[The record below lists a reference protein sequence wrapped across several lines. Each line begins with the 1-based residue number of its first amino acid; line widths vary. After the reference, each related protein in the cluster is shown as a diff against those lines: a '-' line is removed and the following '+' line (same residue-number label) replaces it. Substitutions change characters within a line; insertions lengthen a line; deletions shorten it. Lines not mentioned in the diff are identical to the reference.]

1 MRKILKPL
9 FSKKIISFL
18 IFLVQ
23 ILFILTTIDKLNP
36 VFEYLYRFATFLS
49 IVAILWE
56 INRDVSPNFKIIWIA
71 LFAIFPLFGLFLY
84 LYVHMDLLNFEIRRV
99 INDINKRTKEYVKGM
114 GDTLSA
120 ISEKEFEEYGIFKY
134 LYNEANAPCF
144 SNSDVTYFKVG
155 EEMFKNLIKDVE
167 SAQIE
172 LKNLLIEK
180 LNANKVEFEYPLIIT
195 IVGVNGVG
203 KTTSIAKMTKY
214 FQKEKKSVL
223 LAAGD
228 TFRAAATEQLNMWAE
243 RLKTKIV
250 KQGEGADSAAVVF
263 DAVHS
268 MKAKDT
274 DVLIVDTAGRLH
286 TKTNLMKELEKINN
300 VATREYPE
308 AKRLNL
314 IVLDASIGQ
323 NSIAQ
328 VKAFKDSVNIDGII
342 LTKLD
347 GTAKGGVVYPIIN
360 ELKVPIIFTG
370 FGETVD
376 DLAVFDPESFVDKIL
391 M

>member
-1 MRKILKPL
+1 M
-9 FSKKIISFL
+9 
-18 IFLVQ
+18 
-23 ILFILTTIDKLNP
+23 
-36 VFEYLYRFATFLS
+36 
-49 IVAILWE
+49 
-56 INRDVSPNFKIIWIA
+56 
-71 LFAIFPLFGLFLY
+71 
-84 LYVHMDLLNFEIRRV
+84 
-99 INDINKRTKEYVKGM
+99 
-114 GDTLSA
+114 
-120 ISEKEFEEYGIFKY
+120 GIFKKFFDKLKY
-134 LYNEANAPCF
+134 TFKRTELDEDFYDELE
-144 SNSDVTYFKVG
+144 SILVTSDMGAETAMDIMDELRDICKA
-155 EEMFKNLIKDVE
+155 KLIKDTE
-167 SAQIE
+167 RAQVE

-180 LNANKVEFEYPLIIT
+180 LNAEKVVFSYPLIIT

-243 RLKTKIV
+243 RLKVKIV

-268 MKAKDT
+268 MKAKET
-274 DVLIVDTAGRLH
+274 DILIVDTAGRLH
-286 TKTNLMKELEKINN
+286 TKTNLMKELEKINS

-376 DLAVFDPESFVDKIL
+376 DLAVFDPESFVEKIL

>member
-1 MRKILKPL
+1 M
-9 FSKKIISFL
+9 
-18 IFLVQ
+18 
-23 ILFILTTIDKLNP
+23 
-36 VFEYLYRFATFLS
+36 
-49 IVAILWE
+49 
-56 INRDVSPNFKIIWIA
+56 
-71 LFAIFPLFGLFLY
+71 
-84 LYVHMDLLNFEIRRV
+84 
-99 INDINKRTKEYVKGM
+99 
-114 GDTLSA
+114 
-120 ISEKEFEEYGIFKY
+120 GIFKKFFEKLKY
-134 LYNEANAPCF
+134 TFKRTELDDDFYDELE
-144 SNSDVTYFKVG
+144 SILVSSDMGVECAMDIMDELRDVCKA
-155 EEMFKNLIKDVE
+155 KLIKDTE
-167 SAQIE
+167 RAQIE

-180 LNANKVEFEYPLIIT
+180 LNADKVEFEYPLIIT

-268 MKAKDT
+268 MKAKET

-370 FGETVD
+370 FGEGVD

>member
-1 MRKILKPL
+1 M
-9 FSKKIISFL
+9 
-18 IFLVQ
+18 
-23 ILFILTTIDKLNP
+23 
-36 VFEYLYRFATFLS
+36 
-49 IVAILWE
+49 
-56 INRDVSPNFKIIWIA
+56 
-71 LFAIFPLFGLFLY
+71 
-84 LYVHMDLLNFEIRRV
+84 
-99 INDINKRTKEYVKGM
+99 
-114 GDTLSA
+114 
-120 ISEKEFEEYGIFKY
+120 GIFKKFFEKLKY
-134 LYNEANAPCF
+134 TFKRTELDDDFYDELE
-144 SNSDVTYFKVG
+144 SILVSSDMGVETAMDIMDELRDVCKQ
-155 EEMFKNLIKDVE
+155 KLIKDTE
-167 SAQIE
+167 SAQVE

-180 LNANKVEFEYPLIIT
+180 LNVKEVELKYPLIIT
-195 IVGVNGVG
+195 VVGVNGVG
-203 KTTSIAKMTKY
+203 KTTSIAKMTKW
-214 FQKEKKSVL
+214 FLNKKKSVL

-228 TFRAAATEQLNMWAE
+228 TFRAAATEQLSTWAD

-300 VATREYPE
+300 VTAREYPE
-308 AKRLNL
+308 ATKLNL

-360 ELKVPIIFTG
+360 DLQVPIIFTG
-370 FGETVD
+370 FGEGVD
-376 DLAVFDPESFVDKIL
+376 DLDVFNAESFVEKIL

>member
-1 MRKILKPL
+1 M
-9 FSKKIISFL
+9 
-18 IFLVQ
+18 
-23 ILFILTTIDKLNP
+23 
-36 VFEYLYRFATFLS
+36 
-49 IVAILWE
+49 
-56 INRDVSPNFKIIWIA
+56 
-71 LFAIFPLFGLFLY
+71 
-84 LYVHMDLLNFEIRRV
+84 
-99 INDINKRTKEYVKGM
+99 
-114 GDTLSA
+114 
-120 ISEKEFEEYGIFKY
+120 GIFKKFFDKLKY
-134 LYNEANAPCF
+134 TFKRTELDDDFYDELE
-144 SNSDVTYFKVG
+144 SILVSSDMGVETAMDIMDELRDICKH
-155 EEMFKNLIKDVE
+155 KLIKDTE

-180 LNANKVEFEYPLIIT
+180 LNAEEVKFEYPLIIT

-203 KTTSIAKMTKY
+203 KTTSIAKITKY
-214 FQKEKKSVL
+214 FQKEKKSVI

-268 MKAKDT
+268 MKAKNT
-274 DVLIVDTAGRLH
+274 DVLIVDAAGRLH

-370 FGETVD
+370 FGEGVD
-376 DLAVFDPESFVDKIL
+376 DLAVFDPVSFVDKIL

>member
-1 MRKILKPL
+1 M
-9 FSKKIISFL
+9 
-18 IFLVQ
+18 
-23 ILFILTTIDKLNP
+23 
-36 VFEYLYRFATFLS
+36 
-49 IVAILWE
+49 
-56 INRDVSPNFKIIWIA
+56 
-71 LFAIFPLFGLFLY
+71 
-84 LYVHMDLLNFEIRRV
+84 
-99 INDINKRTKEYVKGM
+99 
-114 GDTLSA
+114 
-120 ISEKEFEEYGIFKY
+120 GIFKKFFEKLKY
-134 LYNEANAPCF
+134 TFKRTELDEDFYDELE
-144 SNSDVTYFKVG
+144 SILVSSDMGVETAMDIMDELRDVCKQ
-155 EEMFKNLIKDVE
+155 KLIKDTD
-167 SAQIE
+167 SAQVE

-180 LNANKVEFEYPLIIT
+180 LNVKEIELKYPLIIT
-195 IVGVNGVG
+195 VVGVNGVG
-203 KTTSIAKMTKY
+203 KTTSIAKMTKW
-214 FQKEKKSVL
+214 FLSKKKSVL

-228 TFRAAATEQLNMWAE
+228 TFRAAATEQLSMWAD

-300 VATREYPE
+300 VTAREYPE
-308 AKRLNL
+308 ATKLNL

-360 ELKVPIIFTG
+360 DLNVPIIFTG
-370 FGETVD
+370 FGEGVD
-376 DLAVFDPESFVDKIL
+376 DLDVFNAESFVEKIL

>member
-1 MRKILKPL
+1 MYEEKI
-9 FSKKIISFL
+9 
-18 IFLVQ
+18 
-23 ILFILTTIDKLNP
+23 
-36 VFEYLYRFATFLS
+36 
-49 IVAILWE
+49 
-56 INRDVSPNFKIIWIA
+56 
-71 LFAIFPLFGLFLY
+71 
-84 LYVHMDLLNFEIRRV
+84 M
-99 INDINKRTKEYVKGM
+99 
-114 GDTLSA
+114 
-120 ISEKEFEEYGIFKY
+120 GIFKKFFEKLKY
-134 LYNEANAPCF
+134 TFKKTELNDDFYDELE
-144 SNSDVTYFKVG
+144 SVLVSSDMGVETALDIMDELRLVCKQ
-155 EEMFKNLIKDVE
+155 KLIKDAD
-167 SAQIE
+167 SAQVE
-172 LKNLLIEK
+172 LKNLLISK
-180 LNANKVEFEYPLIIT
+180 LNAQKVEFSYPLIIT
-195 IVGVNGVG
+195 VVGVNGVG

-214 FQKEKKSVL
+214 FIREKKSVL

-268 MKAKDT
+268 MKAKNT

-300 VATREYPE
+300 VASREYPE

-328 VKAFKDSVNIDGII
+328 VKAFKDSVDIDGII

-360 ELKVPIIFTG
+360 ELNVPIIFTG
-370 FGETVD
+370 FGEGVD
-376 DLAVFDPESFVDKIL
+376 DLSVFDAESFVDKIL

>member
-1 MRKILKPL
+1 M
-9 FSKKIISFL
+9 
-18 IFLVQ
+18 
-23 ILFILTTIDKLNP
+23 
-36 VFEYLYRFATFLS
+36 
-49 IVAILWE
+49 
-56 INRDVSPNFKIIWIA
+56 
-71 LFAIFPLFGLFLY
+71 
-84 LYVHMDLLNFEIRRV
+84 
-99 INDINKRTKEYVKGM
+99 
-114 GDTLSA
+114 
-120 ISEKEFEEYGIFKY
+120 GIFKKFFDKLKY
-134 LYNEANAPCF
+134 TFKRTELDEDFYDELEATLV
-144 SNSDVTYFKVG
+144 SSDMGVETAMDIMDELRDVCKS
-155 EEMFKNLIKDVE
+155 KLIKDIE
-167 SAQIE
+167 RAQNE
-172 LKNLLIEK
+172 LKCILIEK
-180 LNANKVEFEYPLIIT
+180 LNAPKIDFSYPLIIT
-195 IVGVNGVG
+195 VVGVNGVG

-214 FQKEKKSVL
+214 FIKQKKSVL

-263 DAVHS
+263 DAIAS
-268 MKAKDT
+268 MKAKET

-300 VATREYPE
+300 ITNREYPE
-308 AKRLNL
+308 AKKLNL

-360 ELKVPIIFTG
+360 DLKVPIVFTG
-370 FGETVD
+370 FGEGVD
-376 DLAVFDPESFVDKIL
+376 DLEVFNAESFVDKIL

>member
-1 MRKILKPL
+1 M
-9 FSKKIISFL
+9 
-18 IFLVQ
+18 
-23 ILFILTTIDKLNP
+23 
-36 VFEYLYRFATFLS
+36 
-49 IVAILWE
+49 
-56 INRDVSPNFKIIWIA
+56 
-71 LFAIFPLFGLFLY
+71 
-84 LYVHMDLLNFEIRRV
+84 
-99 INDINKRTKEYVKGM
+99 
-114 GDTLSA
+114 
-120 ISEKEFEEYGIFKY
+120 GIFKKFFDKLKY
-134 LYNEANAPCF
+134 TFKKTELNDDFYDELE
-144 SNSDVTYFKVG
+144 SILVSSDMGVEPAMDIMDELRDICKA
-155 EEMFKNLIKDVE
+155 KLIKDIE

-180 LNANKVEFEYPLIIT
+180 ISANKVDFNYPLIIT
-195 IVGVNGVG
+195 VVGVNGVG

-214 FQKEKKSVL
+214 FLRDKKSVL

-243 RLKTKIV
+243 RLKVKIV

-263 DAVHS
+263 DAITS
-268 MKAKDT
+268 MKAKNN

-300 VATREYPE
+300 IISREYPE
-308 AKRLNL
+308 AHRLNL

-360 ELKVPIIFTG
+360 ELNVPIIFTG
-370 FGETVD
+370 FGEGVD
-376 DLAVFDPESFVDKIL
+376 DLDVFDAERFVDKIL

>member
-1 MRKILKPL
+1 M
-9 FSKKIISFL
+9 
-18 IFLVQ
+18 
-23 ILFILTTIDKLNP
+23 
-36 VFEYLYRFATFLS
+36 
-49 IVAILWE
+49 
-56 INRDVSPNFKIIWIA
+56 
-71 LFAIFPLFGLFLY
+71 
-84 LYVHMDLLNFEIRRV
+84 
-99 INDINKRTKEYVKGM
+99 
-114 GDTLSA
+114 
-120 ISEKEFEEYGIFKY
+120 GIFKKFFEKIKY
-134 LYNEANAPCF
+134 TFKRTELDEDFYDELE
-144 SNSDVTYFKVG
+144 SVLVSSDMGVETAMDIMDDLRDICK
-155 EEMFKNLIKDVE
+155 EKLIKDTE
-167 SAQIE
+167 RAEAE

-180 LNANKVEFEYPLIIT
+180 LNAEKVDFTYPLIIT
-195 IVGVNGVG
+195 VVGVNGVG

-214 FQKEKKSVL
+214 FQSKKKNVV

-228 TFRAAATEQLNMWAE
+228 TFRAAATEQLSNWAD
-243 RLKTKIV
+243 RLKVKIV

-268 MKAKDT
+268 MKAKNA

-300 VATREYPE
+300 ITAREYPE
-308 AKRLNL
+308 AKKLNL

-360 ELKVPIIFTG
+360 DLNVPIIFTG
-370 FGETVD
+370 FGEGVD
-376 DLAVFDPESFVDKIL
+376 DMDIFDAESFVNKIL

>member
-1 MRKILKPL
+1 M
-9 FSKKIISFL
+9 
-18 IFLVQ
+18 
-23 ILFILTTIDKLNP
+23 
-36 VFEYLYRFATFLS
+36 
-49 IVAILWE
+49 
-56 INRDVSPNFKIIWIA
+56 
-71 LFAIFPLFGLFLY
+71 
-84 LYVHMDLLNFEIRRV
+84 
-99 INDINKRTKEYVKGM
+99 
-114 GDTLSA
+114 
-120 ISEKEFEEYGIFKY
+120 GIFKKFFDKLKY
-134 LYNEANAPCF
+134 TFKRTELDDDFYDELE
-144 SNSDVTYFKVG
+144 SILVSSDMGAETAMDIMDELRDICKQ
-155 EEMFKNLIKDVE
+155 KLIKDVE

-360 ELKVPIIFTG
+360 DLKVPILFTG
-370 FGETVD
+370 FGEGVD
-376 DLAVFDPESFVDKIL
+376 DFSVFDAESFVDKIL

>member
-1 MRKILKPL
+1 M
-9 FSKKIISFL
+9 
-18 IFLVQ
+18 
-23 ILFILTTIDKLNP
+23 
-36 VFEYLYRFATFLS
+36 
-49 IVAILWE
+49 
-56 INRDVSPNFKIIWIA
+56 
-71 LFAIFPLFGLFLY
+71 
-84 LYVHMDLLNFEIRRV
+84 
-99 INDINKRTKEYVKGM
+99 
-114 GDTLSA
+114 
-120 ISEKEFEEYGIFKY
+120 GIFKKFFEKLKY
-134 LYNEANAPCF
+134 TFKRTELDEDFYDELESILVSSDMGVETAMDIMDEL
-144 SNSDVTYFKVG
+144 SDVCKQ
-155 EEMFKNLIKDVE
+155 KLIKDTD
-167 SAQIE
+167 SAQVE

-180 LNANKVEFEYPLIIT
+180 LNVKDIELKYPLIIT
-195 IVGVNGVG
+195 VVGVNGVG
-203 KTTSIAKMTKY
+203 KTTSIAKMTKW
-214 FQKEKKSVL
+214 FLNKKKNVL

-228 TFRAAATEQLNMWAE
+228 TFRAAATEQLSMWAD

-300 VATREYPE
+300 VTAKEYPE
-308 AKRLNL
+308 ATKLNL

-323 NSIAQ
+323 NSLAQ

-360 ELKVPIIFTG
+360 DLNVPIIFTG
-370 FGETVD
+370 FGEGVD
-376 DLAVFDPESFVDKIL
+376 DLDVFNAESFVEKIL
-391 M
+391 L

>member
-1 MRKILKPL
+1 M
-9 FSKKIISFL
+9 
-18 IFLVQ
+18 
-23 ILFILTTIDKLNP
+23 
-36 VFEYLYRFATFLS
+36 
-49 IVAILWE
+49 
-56 INRDVSPNFKIIWIA
+56 
-71 LFAIFPLFGLFLY
+71 
-84 LYVHMDLLNFEIRRV
+84 
-99 INDINKRTKEYVKGM
+99 
-114 GDTLSA
+114 
-120 ISEKEFEEYGIFKY
+120 GIFKKFFDKLKY
-134 LYNEANAPCF
+134 TFKKTELDDDFYDELE
-144 SNSDVTYFKVG
+144 SILISSDMGVETALDIMDELRDVCKS
-155 EEMFKNLIKDVE
+155 KLIKDVE
-167 SAQIE
+167 RAQIE

-180 LNANKVEFEYPLIIT
+180 LNTNAVEFSYPLIIT
-195 IVGVNGVG
+195 VVGVNGVG

-214 FQKEKKSVL
+214 FQKQKKDVVM
-223 LAAGD
+223 AAGD

-263 DAVHS
+263 DAIAS
-268 MKAKDT
+268 MKAKET

-300 VATREYPE
+300 ITNREYSE
-308 AKRLNL
+308 AKKLNL

-360 ELKVPIIFTG
+360 DLKVPIVFTG
-370 FGETVD
+370 FGEGVD
-376 DLAVFDPESFVDKIL
+376 DLEVFDADSFVEKIL

>member
-1 MRKILKPL
+1 M
-9 FSKKIISFL
+9 
-18 IFLVQ
+18 
-23 ILFILTTIDKLNP
+23 
-36 VFEYLYRFATFLS
+36 
-49 IVAILWE
+49 
-56 INRDVSPNFKIIWIA
+56 
-71 LFAIFPLFGLFLY
+71 
-84 LYVHMDLLNFEIRRV
+84 
-99 INDINKRTKEYVKGM
+99 
-114 GDTLSA
+114 
-120 ISEKEFEEYGIFKY
+120 GIFKKFFDKLKY
-134 LYNEANAPCF
+134 TFKRTELDDDFYDELE
-144 SNSDVTYFKVG
+144 SILVSSDMGVETAMDIMDELRDICKA
-155 EEMFKNLIKDVE
+155 KLIKDTE
-167 SAQIE
+167 RAQIE

-180 LNANKVEFEYPLIIT
+180 LNANKVVFSYPLIIT
-195 IVGVNGVG
+195 VVGVNGVG

-214 FQKEKKSVL
+214 FQKEKKSVI

-268 MKAKDT
+268 MKAKET

-376 DLAVFDPESFVDKIL
+376 DLAVFDPESFVEKIL

>member
-1 MRKILKPL
+1 M
-9 FSKKIISFL
+9 
-18 IFLVQ
+18 
-23 ILFILTTIDKLNP
+23 
-36 VFEYLYRFATFLS
+36 
-49 IVAILWE
+49 
-56 INRDVSPNFKIIWIA
+56 
-71 LFAIFPLFGLFLY
+71 
-84 LYVHMDLLNFEIRRV
+84 
-99 INDINKRTKEYVKGM
+99 
-114 GDTLSA
+114 
-120 ISEKEFEEYGIFKY
+120 GIFKKFFDKLKY
-134 LYNEANAPCF
+134 TFKKTELNDDFYDELE
-144 SNSDVTYFKVG
+144 SILVSSDMGIETAMDIMDELRDICK
-155 EEMFKNLIKDVE
+155 EKLIKE
-167 SAQIE
+167 SDRAQEE
-172 LKNLLIEK
+172 LKRILIEK
-180 LNANKVEFEYPLIIT
+180 LNVTKFEFDYPLIIT
-195 IVGVNGVG
+195 VVGVNGVG

-214 FQKEKKSVL
+214 FIKNKKSVL

-250 KQGEGADSAAVVF
+250 KQGEGADSASVVF
-263 DAVHS
+263 DAIAS
-268 MKAKDT
+268 MKAKDH

-300 VATREYPE
+300 ITNREYPE
-308 AKRLNL
+308 AKKLNL

-360 ELKVPIIFTG
+360 DLNVPIVFTG
-370 FGETVD
+370 FGEGVD
-376 DLAVFDPESFVDKIL
+376 DLEVFDAESFVEKIL

>member
-1 MRKILKPL
+1 M
-9 FSKKIISFL
+9 
-18 IFLVQ
+18 
-23 ILFILTTIDKLNP
+23 
-36 VFEYLYRFATFLS
+36 
-49 IVAILWE
+49 
-56 INRDVSPNFKIIWIA
+56 
-71 LFAIFPLFGLFLY
+71 
-84 LYVHMDLLNFEIRRV
+84 
-99 INDINKRTKEYVKGM
+99 
-114 GDTLSA
+114 
-120 ISEKEFEEYGIFKY
+120 GIFKKFFDKLKY
-134 LYNEANAPCF
+134 TFKKTELNDDFYDELE
-144 SNSDVTYFKVG
+144 SILVSSDMGIETAMDIMDELRDICK
-155 EEMFKNLIKDVE
+155 EKLIKE
-167 SAQIE
+167 SDRAQEE
-172 LKNLLIEK
+172 LKRILIEK
-180 LNANKVEFEYPLIIT
+180 LNVTKFEFDYPLIIT
-195 IVGVNGVG
+195 VVGVNGVG

-214 FQKEKKSVL
+214 FIKNKKSVL

-250 KQGEGADSAAVVF
+250 KQGEGADSASVVF
-263 DAVHS
+263 DAIAS
-268 MKAKDT
+268 MKAKEN

-300 VATREYPE
+300 ITNREYPE
-308 AKRLNL
+308 AKKLNL

-360 ELKVPIIFTG
+360 DLNVPIVFTG
-370 FGETVD
+370 FGEGVD
-376 DLAVFDPESFVDKIL
+376 DLEVFDAESFVDKIL

>member
-1 MRKILKPL
+1 M
-9 FSKKIISFL
+9 
-18 IFLVQ
+18 
-23 ILFILTTIDKLNP
+23 
-36 VFEYLYRFATFLS
+36 
-49 IVAILWE
+49 
-56 INRDVSPNFKIIWIA
+56 
-71 LFAIFPLFGLFLY
+71 
-84 LYVHMDLLNFEIRRV
+84 
-99 INDINKRTKEYVKGM
+99 
-114 GDTLSA
+114 
-120 ISEKEFEEYGIFKY
+120 GIFKKFFDKLKY
-134 LYNEANAPCF
+134 TFKRTELDEDFYDELEATLV
-144 SNSDVTYFKVG
+144 SSDMGVETAMDIMDELRDVCKT
-155 EEMFKNLIKDVE
+155 KLIKDIE
-167 SAQIE
+167 SAQSE
-172 LKNLLIEK
+172 LKCILIEK
-180 LNANKVEFEYPLIIT
+180 LNAPKIDFSYPLIIT
-195 IVGVNGVG
+195 VVGVNGVG

-214 FQKEKKSVL
+214 FIKEKKSVL

-263 DAVHS
+263 DAIKS
-268 MKAKDT
+268 MKAKET
-274 DVLIVDTAGRLH
+274 EVLIVDTAGRLH

-300 VATREYPE
+300 ITNREYPE
-308 AKRLNL
+308 AKKLNL

-360 ELKVPIIFTG
+360 DLKVPIVFTG
-370 FGETVD
+370 FGEGVD
-376 DLAVFDPESFVDKIL
+376 DLEVFDAESFVEKIL

>member
-1 MRKILKPL
+1 M
-9 FSKKIISFL
+9 
-18 IFLVQ
+18 
-23 ILFILTTIDKLNP
+23 
-36 VFEYLYRFATFLS
+36 
-49 IVAILWE
+49 
-56 INRDVSPNFKIIWIA
+56 
-71 LFAIFPLFGLFLY
+71 
-84 LYVHMDLLNFEIRRV
+84 
-99 INDINKRTKEYVKGM
+99 
-114 GDTLSA
+114 
-120 ISEKEFEEYGIFKY
+120 
-134 LYNEANAPCF
+134 
-144 SNSDVTYFKVG
+144 
-155 EEMFKNLIKDVE
+155 
-167 SAQIE
+167 
-172 LKNLLIEK
+172 
-180 LNANKVEFEYPLIIT
+180 
-195 IVGVNGVG
+195 
-203 KTTSIAKMTKY
+203 
-214 FQKEKKSVL
+214 L

-228 TFRAAATEQLNMWAE
+228 TFRAAATEQLSMWAD

-300 VATREYPE
+300 VTAREYPE
-308 AKRLNL
+308 ATKLNL

-360 ELKVPIIFTG
+360 DLQVPIIFTG
-370 FGETVD
+370 FGEGVD
-376 DLAVFDPESFVDKIL
+376 DLDVFNAESFVEKIL